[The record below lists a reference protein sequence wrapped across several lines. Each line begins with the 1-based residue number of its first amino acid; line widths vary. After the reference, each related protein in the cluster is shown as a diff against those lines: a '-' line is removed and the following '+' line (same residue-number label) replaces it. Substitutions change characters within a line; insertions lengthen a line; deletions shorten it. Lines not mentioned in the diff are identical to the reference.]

1 MTGPGSSK
9 LVRRLRQLSAPLQ
22 QPSRII
28 LRLQTGNVGVLD
40 LNAGGGYR
48 PRTRETRAAY
58 EALLSTIQSQFGDQ
72 PQDVLRGAAD
82 EVLAVLKNDN
92 LKVGLAAS
100 LAK

>member
-1 MTGPGSSK
+1 MTRP
-9 LVRRLRQLSAPLQ
+9 RQLSALCTAAITY
-22 QPSRII
+22 QPESLITI

-40 LNAGGGYR
+40 LDAGGGYR

-92 LKVGLAAS
+92 LKVGLAANS
-100 LAK
+100 GSCR

>member
-1 MTGPGSSK
+1 MVT
-9 LVRRLRQLSAPLQ
+9 RLCQVSAPLKAAITY
-22 QPSRII
+22 QPENPATI

-40 LNAGGGYR
+40 LDAGGGYR

-92 LKVGLAAS
+92 LKVGLP
-100 LAK
+100 LN